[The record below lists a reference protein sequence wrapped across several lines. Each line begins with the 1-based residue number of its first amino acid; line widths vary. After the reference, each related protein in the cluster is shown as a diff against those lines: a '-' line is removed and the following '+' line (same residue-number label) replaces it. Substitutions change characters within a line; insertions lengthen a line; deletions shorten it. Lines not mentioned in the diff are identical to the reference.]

1 MADYSREAAH
11 RRYAKAYDIAN
22 QAGAD
27 SQAAVNEAYR
37 QIYNDTEWTPEEG
50 WADQYAGGPAA
61 YKPASYTSS
70 GSSPLD
76 IVVNAAN
83 YTLNDAANDR
93 REEELPS
100 TTTENQ
106 DLLSDRE
113 NEEQK
118 EEEQKKDGSSPLTPM
133 VNRISDQSRDVAN
146 MSDSDRFELAKQS
159 LDRSLQTQND
169 RDQDAAR
176 NIMENQLISQ
186 YAVSGANPYDD
197 PTFQNRLQQIQN
209 TNDTDEISRIVR
221 DATRRFT
228 GDPDGYNLLG
238 FTSQEMTPDNARNVY
253 EMGFNQLGN
262 IEPTSASADK
272 EARQNLV
279 SLNIPGLDSVFD
291 VDRNLIDDGRSED
304 SREAMFMTGEQYL
317 RYINDFGIPGRPA
330 RQIDPDEIYS
340 KQDEMENYGF
350 IPYLATQEGFDRFH
364 DVASENAVSNL
375 FNNIANARKLATDY
389 TINYG
394 DQTFSGKDLQRNSSV
409 WSKIHQDEVNQ
420 SGSYDPNDSKR
431 TFDKSQASE
440 FAVPHKAV
448 YSIRT
453 QDGQSATHEGEP
465 TKQQFSDGHIE
476 YTWPDGTNWSF
487 DDMDDLLASAG
498 VNYQP
503 TTDDDEL
510 ASMWYEF
517 TPFELDDGTKI
528 RADRAQ
534 QMLADV
540 YNNMDE
546 YAYYGP
552 GNIAKPNVD
561 SPLEGLAPWLS
572 DIFTGSAP
580 LFYSPVAGAQAAAG
594 AMNAYQGMKPG
605 YDDYVGGT
613 YSMVSQDPRED
624 QRILATLGNA
634 ALPLTERLWGPIGG
648 SVLGGVTK
656 RIPGV
661 KNIGEA
667 IEQAKPWQRYL
678 AGTVGEAAE
687 EIPGNI
693 VEEFMNGS
701 GFDWYANPVLD
712 VNGNPRYDQQG
723 RQMYDPNTPIGQRV
737 GNFLA
742 DAPMAMLGGAAMGGI
757 LGTTSIPRYSRE
769 YAIQQALEGL
779 PKIEEGYS
787 ENVTTPL
794 TEREIREYNR

>member
-11 RRYAKAYDIAN
+11 RRYAKAYDVAN

-37 QIYNDTEWTPEEG
+37 QIYNDAEWTPEEG

-61 YKPASYTSS
+61 HKPASYTSS

-83 YTLNDAANDR
+83 YTLGDVANDR

-100 TTTENQ
+100 TTTENR
-106 DLLSDRE
+106 DLLSGYE

-118 EEEQKKDGSSPLTPM
+118 EEEQKKDDSSPLAPM
-133 VNRISDQSRDVAN
+133 VSRVSDRSRDVAN
-146 MSDSDRFELAKQS
+146 MSDADRFELAKQS

-197 PTFQNRLQQIQN
+197 PTFQSRLQQIQN

-272 EARQNLV
+272 ESRQNFA
-279 SLNIPGLDSVFD
+279 SLNIPGLESVFS

-317 RYINDFGIPGRPA
+317 RYINDFGIPGRPV

-350 IPYLATQEGFDRFH
+350 IPYLVTQEGLDRFH
-364 DVASENAVSNL
+364 DVASENAVSNV
-375 FNNIANARKLATDY
+375 FNDIANARRLATDY

-394 DQTFSGKDLQRNSSV
+394 DQSFSGKDLQRNSSV
-409 WSKIHQDEVNQ
+409 WSKNLKNEMENPDEGKQV
-420 SGSYDPNDSKR
+420 
-431 TFDKSQASE
+431 FDKSQASE

-487 DDMDDLLASAG
+487 DDMADLQASAG

-510 ASMWYEF
+510 ASMWYEL

-528 RADRAQ
+528 RADKAQ

-540 YNNMDE
+540 YGNMDQ
-546 YAYYGP
+546 YADYGP
-552 GNIAKPNVD
+552 GNIAKPNVE

-580 LFYSPVAGAQAAAG
+580 LFYSPVAGAQATAG

-661 KNIGEA
+661 RDIGER
-667 IEQAKPWQRYL
+667 ISQAKPWQRYL
-678 AGTVGEAAE
+678 AGTGGEAAE
-687 EIPGNI
+687 EVPGNI

-701 GFDWYANPVLD
+701 GFDWYANPILD
-712 VNGNPRYDQQG
+712 ENGNPRYDQQG
-723 RQMYDPNTPIGQRV
+723 RQMYDPNTPFGQRL
-737 GNFLA
+737 GNFFA

-757 LGTTSIPRYSRE
+757 LGTTSIPKYRSE
-769 YAIQQALEGL
+769 YAEYQKNGVS

-787 ENVTTPL
+787 ENITTPL

>member
-1 MADYSREAAH
+1 MTSYTDSSNIDRQTIEEEDRSEPVSDLVSRVSKKVEEQQPQIEQARELNPSVDRFTEAQDAFNEDQQV
-11 RRYAKAYDIAN
+11 RKQRE
-22 QAGAD
+22 
-27 SQAAVNEAYR
+27 EAYNKAFIDPIIQSGYAAPMLPFDEFER
-37 QIYNDTEWTPEEG
+37 RF
-50 WADQYAGGPAA
+50 ADGNGNI
-61 YKPASYTSS
+61 KTN
-70 GSSPLD
+70 PLD
-76 IVVNAAN
+76 W
-83 YTLNDAANDR
+83 
-93 REEELPS
+93 
-100 TTTENQ
+100 
-106 DLLSDRE
+106 
-113 NEEQK
+113 
-118 EEEQKKDGSSPLTPM
+118 
-133 VNRISDQSRDVAN
+133 
-146 MSDSDRFELAKQS
+146 
-159 LDRSLQTQND
+159 
-169 RDQDAAR
+169 
-176 NIMENQLISQ
+176 
-186 YAVSGANPYDD
+186 
-197 PTFQNRLQQIQN
+197 
-209 TNDTDEISRIVR
+209 
-221 DATRRFT
+221 
-228 GDPDGYNLLG
+228 NLLG
-238 FTSQEMTPDNARNVY
+238 FTSQNKSSDATRNLY
-253 EMGFNQLGN
+253 DAGFERFGN

-272 EARQNLV
+272 ESRQNFASPRISNNFTGINALGTQG
-279 SLNIPGLDSVFD
+279 SRSANLNDVPGLDRILD

-317 RYINDFGIPGRPA
+317 RYINDFGIPGRPV

-375 FNNIANARKLATDY
+375 FNDIANARRLATDY

-394 DQTFSGKDLQRNSSV
+394 DQSFSGKDLQRNSSV
-409 WSKIHQDEVNQ
+409 WSKNLKNEMENP
-420 SGSYDPNDSKR
+420 DPNKQV
-431 TFDKSQASE
+431 FDRSQASE

-476 YTWPDGTNWSF
+476 YTWSDGTNWSF
-487 DDMDDLLASAG
+487 DDMADLQASAG
-498 VNYQP
+498 VSYQP

-510 ASMWYEF
+510 ASMWYEL

-528 RADRAQ
+528 RADKAQ

-546 YAYYGP
+546 YANYGP
-552 GNIAKPNVD
+552 GNIAKPVVE

-624 QRILATLGNA
+624 QRILSTLGNA

-648 SVLGGVTK
+648 TVLGGVTK

-661 KNIGEA
+661 RDVGER
-667 IEQAKPWQRYL
+667 ISHAKPWQRYL
-678 AGTVGEAAE
+678 AGIGGEAAE

-701 GFDWYANPVLD
+701 GFDWYANPIFD
-712 VNGNPRYDQQG
+712 ENSNPRYDQQG

-757 LGTTSIPRYSRE
+757 LGTTSIPKYRNE
-769 YAIQQALEGL
+769 YAEYQKNGAS

-787 ENVTTPL
+787 ENITTPL